1 MGNKNTPP
9 GFVERRSTPRTQT
22 PLFKVMLTLNV
33 IGWVSLGVALILF
46 HFARPDFISGVQ
58 SYWGVEGKNSWSP
71 EYVRAMLGVLQLGL
85 GVSLVSIVIRA
96 RRSRRRGDTFGSNLI
111 VLAVIAAVSLIT
123 IVTTFDVFK

>member
-9 GFVERRSTPRTQT
+9 DFVERRSTPRTQT

-33 IGWVSLGVALILF
+33 IGWLSLVVALILF

-111 VLAVIAAVSLIT
+111 VLAVIAAVCLIT
-123 IVTTFDVFK
+123 LITTFDIFK

>member
-9 GFVERRSTPRTQT
+9 DFVERRSTPRTQT

-33 IGWVSLGVALILF
+33 IGWLSLVVALILF

-111 VLAVIAAVSLIT
+111 VLAVIAAVCLIT
-123 IVTTFDVFK
+123 LMTTFDIFK